1 MTSTIRLGVAALL
14 LLACASTARRETQE
28 HDVVANEARRHAADM
43 LAAREFED
51 AVAVL
56 EPLARESPK
65 DDQVFVMLGD
75 AYRGAG
81 DFDRS
86 VKAYEQAI
94 RIVYG
99 NYVPHLKLG
108 VVLME
113 HGKTGRALTE
123 FEVAVKYGGTD
134 PLTHFNYGLALNDLG
149 RKTAALEQWRLASEM
164 EPDNAAFV
172 AAVGIGL
179 TGADDRAAVGYFE
192 RADSLGMDSAAFD
205 NNYALA
211 LERTGDNDGA
221 EYRFEA
227 AVARGG
233 PGQTEYRRNL
243 ARHYLRAGK
252 NAEAAAE
259 FDTLVA
265 QDGHKWSDSVYLARA
280 RVALE
285 RYQDAIAGLETFALE
300 VESGRIDRASGR
312 VDRMPPTL
320 GEALDV
326 LGMAWR
332 GQGDLAR
339 ARDYLGR
346 AVRLEPDDPARLNNY
361 GVVLAES
368 GMLPDARAQWRRVL
382 EIDPANAT
390 ARANLAA
397 FGP

>member
-1 MTSTIRLGVAALL
+1 
-14 LLACASTARRETQE
+14 
-28 HDVVANEARRHAADM
+28 
-43 LAAREFED
+43 
-51 AVAVL
+51 
-56 EPLARESPK
+56 
-65 DDQVFVMLGD
+65 
-75 AYRGAG
+75 
-81 DFDRS
+81 

-94 RIVYG
+94 RIEYG
-99 NYVPHLKLG
+99 DYAAHLKLG

-113 HGKTGRALTE
+113 QGKTGRALTE
-123 FEVAVKYGGTD
+123 FEVAVKYGGGD
-134 PLTHFNYGLALNDLG
+134 PLTHYNYGLALNELG
-149 RKTAALEQWRLASEM
+149 RKPGALEQWRLASEIQ
-164 EPDNAAFV
+164 PDNAAFA

-179 TGADDRAAVGYFE
+179 TGVDDSAAVECFARAE
-192 RADSLGMDSAAFD
+192 RLGMKDSAAFD

-211 LERTGDNDGA
+211 LERVGDNDSA
-221 EYRFEA
+221 QVRFEA
-227 AVARGG
+227 AVHRGG
-233 PGQTEYRRNL
+233 PGQNDYRRNL
-243 ARHYLRAGK
+243 ARHYLRVGK
-252 NAEAAAE
+252 SAEAAAE

-265 QDGHKWSDSVYLARA
+265 RDGGKWSDSVYLARA
-280 RVALE
+280 RVALG
-285 RYQDAIAGLETFALE
+285 RYEDAIAGLESFALE
-300 VESGRIDRASGR
+300 VEAGKIDRASGR
-312 VDRMPPTL
+312 LDRMPPTL

-382 EIDPANAT
+382 VIDPANAT